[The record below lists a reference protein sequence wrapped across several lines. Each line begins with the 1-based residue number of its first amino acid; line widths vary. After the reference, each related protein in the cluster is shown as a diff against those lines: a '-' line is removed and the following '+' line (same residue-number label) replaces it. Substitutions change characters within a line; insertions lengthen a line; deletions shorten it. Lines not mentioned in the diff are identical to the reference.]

1 MTISCILNMYLSL
14 VLEVKMAEISWLADL
29 SHAWESWA
37 FRSRVQW
44 WQGDTCYWGGEIS
57 SEICRYISYHS
68 ICIVIRGRKNIQIK
82 KSTKHY
88 CQKSMD
94 AVWYLKE
101 KKKIRIKWKF
111 TYYIPVERNCL
122 RIICCWVLAKFS
134 LICFSATKF
143 LILYF
148 LIKYF
153 YNVYRFNE
161 NVM

>member
-1 MTISCILNMYLSL
+1 
-14 VLEVKMAEISWLADL
+14 MAEISWLADL

-44 WQGDTCYWGGEIS
+44 WQGDTWYWGEGEEIS

-82 KSTKHY
+82 KIYQALLSKVHGRGL
-88 CQKSMD
+88 
-94 AVWYLKE
+94 VLKR
-101 KKKIRIKWKF
+101 KKKLKIRIKWKF
-111 TYYIPVERNCL
+111 TYHIPLERNCL

-134 LICFSATKF
+134 LICFSATEF